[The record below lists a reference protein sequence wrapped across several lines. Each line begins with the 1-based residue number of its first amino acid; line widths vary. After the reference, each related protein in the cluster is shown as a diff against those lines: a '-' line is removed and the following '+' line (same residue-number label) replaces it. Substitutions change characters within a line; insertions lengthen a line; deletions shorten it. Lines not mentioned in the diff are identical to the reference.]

1 MISVLYFMLFTLL
14 LTSCDSTTPTNK
26 TSFQAN
32 YKLPQ
37 NIANLVPIN
46 HSIATT
52 GCGVT
57 PTMPLGTSV
66 TQTVAAHP
74 AESEGH
80 TTRSY
85 ILHVPSSY
93 QVNKSDALVLVFH
106 GFGGTAAGMERS
118 SGFTPLAEQHGF
130 IVAYLQGLPD
140 GDNGPPFWAEVG
152 PMDYGVDDVLFV
164 SDLISKLQS
173 TLCIDTHR
181 IYATGFSDGGGM
193 TGYLACRLS
202 GRIAAFAPM
211 SGNFYDAPGGCHPPR
226 PVPIV
231 DFHGLLDTVL
241 PYNGIPITT
250 NPSWPLTSIPQWL
263 QGWAMRDGCTQG
275 PTIIL
280 KQSNVTG
287 EQWSNC
293 QGNATLVHYRFQG
306 GHSFPP
312 MIQGKSGAE
321 VAWQFFEAHTLG

>member
-1 MISVLYFMLFTLL
+1 M
-14 LTSCDSTTPTNK
+14 
-26 TSFQAN
+26 
-32 YKLPQ
+32 
-37 NIANLVPIN
+37 VP
-46 HSIATT
+46 S
-52 GCGVT
+52 
-57 PTMPLGTSV
+57 GTSAA
-66 TQTVAAHP
+66 QTIEAHP
-74 AESEGH
+74 AVSEGH
-80 TTRSY
+80 STRSY
-85 ILHVPSSY
+85 ILHVPASY
-93 QVNKSDALVLVFH
+93 QASKPDALVLVFH
-106 GFGGTAAGMERS
+106 GFGGTAAGMEHS
-118 SGFTPLAEQHGF
+118 SGFSQLAEQHSF
-130 IVAYLQGLPD
+130 IVAYLQGLPS

-173 TLCIDTHR
+173 TLCIDVHR

-211 SGNFYDAPGGCHPPR
+211 SGNFYNAPGGCHPTR

-241 PYNGIPITT
+241 PYNGISTQE
-250 NPSWPLTSIPQWL
+250 NASWPLPPIPQWL
-263 QGWAMRDGCTQG
+263 REWAIRDGCTQG

-293 QGNATLVHYRFQG
+293 QGSATIVHYRFQG

-312 MIQGKSGAE
+312 MIQGQSGAE
-321 VAWQFFEAHTLG
+321 VAWQFFVAHPLS